1 MVTIL
6 NTSLALVTIHPKK
19 DQSMSLKRIKVR
31 RCQTMSLGL
40 VEVLNQT
47 VMTILKKNVAS
58 LQHIKI

>member
-6 NTSLALVTIHPKK
+6 NISLALVTIHPKK

-31 RCQTMSLGL
+31 RYQTMSLGL